1 MVKRKVYLNGKNKSL
16 YSITNYIDFISGH
29 LYIRKKTLF
38 DLPLDDLLKIDGRL
52 KMWKNI
58 MTKYEIDSVDSLQ
71 KIIILARKMSI
82 IVKNVSLLY
91 TVHLKRQKGLA
102 YFSKEISNNQENIE
116 SLEDIRL
123 IPSPFFYSI
132 YDPRLKQIYS
142 FDIRHFSQLSGMN
155 PYNREAFSE
164 NQLKQITERLNI
176 LQRGGYQIEFK
187 TESRKLSRKEKIHQ
201 SVVHLFSEIDTLGAY
216 TSIRWFYTLNKET
229 LLLWYEATERIWS
242 FRAQLPETK
251 KERIVPGY
259 KEILFVKE
267 KVPSIYTAKTLETFQ
282 ELVLEEMTMIV
293 MSGVTQYDRINGA
306 YIVLAG
312 LVRCCREAALALP
325 WLLDGI

>member
-1 MVKRKVYLNGKNKSL
+1 MVKRKIFLNEKSKSL
-16 YSITNYIDFISGH
+16 YSITNYVDFVSKH
-29 LYIRKKTLF
+29 LNIRNNTLF

-52 KMWKNI
+52 KIWKNI
-58 MTKYEIDSVDSLQ
+58 MTHYVIDSVDSLQ
-71 KIIILARKMSI
+71 KIIFLARKISV

-132 YDPRLKQIYS
+132 YSPYLGQVYS

-164 NQLKQITERLNI
+164 DQLKKISTRLSV
-176 LQRGGYQIEFK
+176 LQRCGYQVEFQI
-187 TESRKLSRKEKIHQ
+187 ESRKLSRREKIHQ
-201 SVVHLFSEIDTLGAY
+201 SVVYLFSEIDALGAY
-216 TSIRWFYTLNKET
+216 TSIRWFYSLDKET
-229 LLLWYEATERIWS
+229 LLIWYEATERIWS
-242 FRAQLPETK
+242 SRAQLPETK

-259 KEILFVKE
+259 RDLLFIKE
-267 KVPSIYTAKTLETFQ
+267 KIPSIYTAKTLETFQ
-282 ELVLEEMTMIV
+282 ELVLEEMTSIV
-293 MSGVTQYDRINGA
+293 MSGVTHDDRIHGA
-306 YIVLAG
+306 YLVLAG
-312 LVRCCREAALALP
+312 LVRCCREAAVALP